1 MKIMEQIVTS
11 EQQKEQYRYI
21 EWKKKVMTNEHRVE
35 WSEEDW
41 YVMVPFGE

>member
-21 EWKKKVMTNEHRVE
+21 VKKKVMTNEHRVE
-35 WSEEDW
+35 WSEEGW